1 MAALSDAKALLAL
14 VRPLLSAGIA
24 LHRLKP
30 RSKRPEDLMWST
42 APTLSYDEFAAAY
55 KAGENVG
62 VRLGE
67 PSKTPSGYLHLIDLD
82 IRNADV
88 AEAAHAALAE
98 ILPGYFDFPTV
109 VSGSGGASR
118 HFYFFSP
125 VPYASKKLAHSET
138 FAMVFDKQKNRDVK
152 KWDWEIELF
161 GTGKQA
167 VIPPSIHPETDKPYY
182 WEKPLDIS
190 AVALGLHAQ
199 TSIADLPVSTSAPAE
214 KDLLSIFLDEPV
226 GLSVQEAKTIL
237 ADLPDEDWCDD
248 RDGWLQAGMALHHE
262 FRGSDEGFALWDQWS
277 SKSEKYDKKDQ
288 KRVWRSF
295 GEYRGRPVRMPTLV
309 KAASIAR
316 LDREHEELDES
327 APTDIV
333 AEFDDLPSTS
343 SAVAIDDLL
352 GPPAKTFDKNW
363 KSYLQINEDGG
374 IKATLHNVELIIRN
388 DTRFRGIAAF
398 NEFCQEVVQIA
409 TPGTFKLAKP
419 SPKPVR
425 QLDGPI
431 WFLKDG
437 VNGDLWSDSHD
448 HSLRTVIEAPTRQ
461 GGFSLKV
468 SDRDLRAAID
478 IVAHENAFHPVRD
491 YLMNLRWDG
500 ENRIERLFVDYL
512 GCADTPYH
520 RSTAAMFLVGAVAR
534 VMEPGHKFDF
544 VPILE
549 GLQGKRKST
558 FAATLAGNEA
568 WFSELEG
575 DFHDVKGMVEK
586 MQGSW
591 IIEIP
596 ELQGFSKADV
606 TTIKG
611 FISRQSDKVRM
622 AYAKRASI
630 FDRQCVF
637 IGSTNEDQYL
647 RDETGNR
654 RFWPIS
660 CDVDIIDTDRLRRER
675 DQLWAEALFVY
686 QQMRKQQPFG
696 TLPLYLTDT
705 AAQEEALIHQEG
717 RRLETQEEG
726 LSGEIERWL
735 DLPVRDG
742 DGFDEEDENRKPVYR
757 TETCIV
763 EIWMEMLGRDLA
775 SLDQRQ
781 SIKIGKALRML
792 NGWYSAGRGY
802 TNKYGRQRIFRRMN
816 VSADDILD

>member
-1 MAALSDAKALLAL
+1 MSGLPDTKAVLAL
-14 VRPLLSAGIA
+14 VKPLLSAGIA

-30 RSKRPEDLMWST
+30 QSKRPEDMMWST
-42 APTLSYDEFAAAY
+42 APVLSYEEFAENY
-55 KAGENVG
+55 RDGENIG

-82 IRNADV
+82 IRNPNA
-88 AEAAHAALAE
+88 AGAAHAALAA
-98 ILPGYFDFPTV
+98 ILPEYRSFPTV
-109 VSGSGGASR
+109 VSGSDGESR
-118 HFYFFSP
+118 HYYFFTED
-125 VPYASKKLAHSET
+125 PYASKKLAHSES
-138 FAMVFDKQKNRDVK
+138 FAMIFDKQKNRDVK

-167 VIPPSIHPETDKPYY
+167 VIPPSVHPDTGHAYR
-182 WEKPLDIS
+182 WEIELDLIS
-190 AVALGLHAQ
+190 VSLGFYSK
-199 TSIADLPVSTSAPAE
+199 TSLTNLPVAPSPHQE
-214 KDLLSIFLDEPV
+214 KDLLGIFLDEPV
-226 GLSVQEAKTIL
+226 GLSLSEATSVL
-237 ADLPDEDWCDD
+237 NDLPDEDWCDD

-262 FRGSDEGFALWDQWS
+262 FRGSEEGFALWCQWAS
-277 SKSEKYDKKDQ
+277 GSEKYDKKDQ
-288 KRVWRSF
+288 ARVWKSF
-295 GEYRGRPVRMPTLV
+295 GDYRGRPVRMPTLI

-316 LDREHEELDES
+316 LDREHEQINETEPSDL
-327 APTDIV
+327 AV
-333 AEFDDLPSTS
+333 EFDDIPSS
-343 SAVAIDDLL
+343 GIALDELL
-352 GPPAKTFDKNW
+352 GPPAKVYDKNW
-363 KSYLQINEDGG
+363 KSWLQINEDGG
-374 IKATLHNVELIIRN
+374 IKATLHNVELIIQN
-388 DTRFRGIAAF
+388 DTRFRGIAAY

-409 TPGTFKLAKP
+409 SPGVFKLAKA
-419 SPKPVR
+419 SPKPIR
-425 QLDGPI
+425 QLEGTI
-431 WFLKDG
+431 WQLKDQL
-437 VNGDLWSDSHD
+437 NGDLWSDSHD
-448 HSLRTVIEAPTRQ
+448 HSIRTIVEAPTRQ
-461 GGFSLKV
+461 GGYSLKV

-478 IVAHENAFHPVRD
+478 IVAHENSFHPVRD
-491 YLMNLRWDG
+491 YLMGLRWDG
-500 ENRIERLFVDYL
+500 ESRIERLFIDYL
-512 GCADTPYH
+512 GTKDTPYY

-549 GLQGKRKST
+549 GMQGKKKST
-558 FAATLAGNEA
+558 FAATLAGNDA

-622 AYAKRASI
+622 AYAKRASV

-660 CDVDIIDTDRLRRER
+660 CHVDLIDTDHLRVER

-686 QQMRKQQPFG
+686 HQMRSRQPFG
-696 TLPLYLTDT
+696 TLPLYLTDS
-705 AAQEEALIHQEG
+705 AAQEEALVHQEG

-742 DGFDEEDENRKPVYR
+742 DGFDEEDGNRKPVYR
-757 TETCIV
+757 NETCIV
-763 EIWMEMLGRDLA
+763 QIWTEMLGRDLA

-802 TNKYGRQRIFRRMN
+802 TSRYGRQRVFRRMS
-816 VSADDILD
+816 VHTSDILE